1 MKSMKNIKKIILS
14 LAVAAATLVSVPATA
29 SAAPNFI
36 EGTVVINGLSAANA
50 NVTVTCNGFAK
61 KVKTSAGGFY
71 SASFSTT
78 KCPVGSTVNV
88 TAQKGNKGGVTQKTV
103 TGPVTTANVTV
114 STVAVPEFGPAAA
127 VGTLGIAA
135 GGFMVIRRRKLGQ
148 LNQLQAQV

>member
-1 MKSMKNIKKIILS
+1 MRNMKKIVLS
-14 LAVAAATLVSVPATA
+14 LAVAIAALVSVPATA

-61 KVKTSAGGFY
+61 KTKTSSGGFY
-71 SASFSTT
+71 SVSFSQA
-78 KCPVGSTVNV
+78 KCPTGSVFNV

-103 TGPVTTANVTV
+103 TGPVTSANVTV
-114 STVAVPEFGPAAA
+114 TTVAVPEFGPAAA

-135 GGFMVIRRRKLGQ
+135 GGFMVLRRRQMNSLS
-148 LNQLQAQV
+148 NMQA